1 MAVKDENR
9 FQARRSATGEQTDQ
23 VWRWTVIVHGICAR
37 ATTTNTDRHR
47 DALLAARRFTEAA
60 RRIVRGDASRMVVS
74 VIPANDE
81 ARPHR
86 PGEELAFELE
96 LYGSSAIAAGR
107 LYERIATEAWTIGR
121 ISSCSFSFEP
131 HVDNP
136 TILYEDRSEPAFPAA
151 AIDRRVR
158 VG

>member
-1 MAVKDENR
+1 MEVKDENR
-9 FQARRSATGEQTDQ
+9 YHARRSATSEQADQ
-23 VWRWTVIVHGICAR
+23 VWCWTVVVHGICAR
-37 ATTTNTDRHR
+37 PTTTNTDRHR

-60 RRIVRGDASRMVVS
+60 RRIVRHDPSRMVVS
-74 VIPANDE
+74 VIPTHQAD
-81 ARPHR
+81 RPQR

-96 LYGSSAIAAGR
+96 LYGSSAVAAGR

-136 TILYEDRSEPAFPAA
+136 TILYEDRSEPRLPSALEPRA
-151 AIDRRVR
+151 R